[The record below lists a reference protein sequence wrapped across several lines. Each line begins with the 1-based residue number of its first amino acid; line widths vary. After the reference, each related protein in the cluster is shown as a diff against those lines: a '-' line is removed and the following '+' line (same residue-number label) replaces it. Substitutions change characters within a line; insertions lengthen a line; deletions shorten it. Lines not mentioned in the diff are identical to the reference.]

1 MFIRKLS
8 DVSAFVA
15 VDFPDVVGKGNIRLA
30 KKILQGGAKD
40 LARSF
45 SYSLACLGL
54 QETGISAGISS
65 PSENRKEALE
75 GFVTEVT
82 GWESGYTFQASKGV
96 SKGEI
101 DGLEDD
107 SNDETLFL
115 GAVLAA
121 KTACPE
127 ARTAV
132 TDIEDSSLLEAE
144 LKKVNVDLVVS
155 ESPFTAEADLLFV
168 GKAMRVL
175 EHEMVPNIQ
184 AKVVVPTTRLAVTTR
199 GLAHCVAKEI
209 VVLPDF
215 ITAAGHFMGGDV
227 VSLMEPLVKE
237 TLDHPEGPVLGACYK
252 AESFLSTWCPELP
265 FGRPI

>member
-8 DVSAFVA
+8 NTPAFVA

-45 SYSLACLGL
+45 SYSLACLEL
-54 QETGISAGISS
+54 QETGVSAGISS
-65 PSENRKEALE
+65 PPENRKEALE
-75 GFVTEVT
+75 VFISEVT
-82 GWESGYTFQASKGV
+82 SWESGYTFQASKGV
-96 SKGEI
+96 NKGEVE
-101 DGLEDD
+101 GLEDT

-121 KTACPE
+121 KAAYPE
-127 ARTAV
+127 AKTAV
-132 TDIEDSSLLEAE
+132 TDIEDSSLLKTALE
-144 LKKVNVDLVVS
+144 KINVDLVSS
-155 ESPFTAEADLLFV
+155 ESPFNTEADLLFV
-168 GKAMRVL
+168 GKSMRVL

-199 GLAHCVAKEI
+199 GLAHCIAKEI

-215 ITAAGHFMGGDV
+215 ITVAGHFMGDDV
-227 VSLMEPLVKE
+227 DSLMESLINE
-237 TLDHPEGPVLGACYK
+237 ILNHPEGPVLGACYK
-252 AESFLSTWCPELP
+252 AEAFLSTWCPELP